1 MGGSVP
7 RQPATWLCVSAHRYL
22 LRRIECAL
30 LGEAMY
36 PPGTRLRLPSASL
49 AAGCAVTALAL
60 AGCVLM
66 GLLRPHVALD
76 RAQIVMV
83 RDSGALFVRVGD
95 VWHPVPNLA
104 SARLIAGTAADP
116 QPVRAADLER
126 GKRGPLLGIPGAPNF
141 VGGPLPA
148 QDLAFSICDSGGA
161 GTTAIVGHL
170 ADDAVARLPSG
181 RALLA
186 APASGSPAYLLYD
199 GHRAIVDLTDAA
211 VVRGLRLEGRT
222 PRLVSQA
229 LLNAVPEAPPI
240 SVPRIRGLRGPAP
253 ALPGFRVGDVLR
265 ITRADGDEYYAVLA
279 AGVQRIGQ
287 VAADLVR
294 FGSAQATVNAVTV
307 APEAI
312 RAAPVVAE
320 LPVAGF
326 PDRAPALMEAAGT
339 VCASWGDTR
348 PGPKGVALLAGNRL
362 PVPPGRAAVTLAQ
375 ADGPGP
381 ALDDVYVPPGRSA
394 YVRAGDSAGT
404 RYLIV
409 DTGVRFAVH
418 DDDTAHDLGLTE
430 ATPAPWPVLALLPA
444 GPELSRR
451 SASIARDVVAGSP

>member
-7 RQPATWLCVSAHRYL
+7 RQPTTWLRVSAHRYL

-30 LGEAMY
+30 LGEAMC
-36 PPGTRLRLPSASL
+36 PPGPRLRLPSASL
-49 AAGCAVTALAL
+49 VAGCAVTALAL
-60 AGCVLM
+60 AGCVVM

-116 QPVRAADLER
+116 QPVHAADLER
-126 GKRGPLLGIPGAPNF
+126 GKRGPLLGIPGAPQF

-148 QDLAFSICDSGGA
+148 RDLAFSMCDSGGA
-161 GTTAIVGHL
+161 STTAIVGHL
-170 ADDAVARLPSG
+170 AGDAVVRLPSG
-181 RALLA
+181 RAVLA

-199 GHRAIVDLTDAA
+199 GHRAIVDLADAA
-211 VVRGLRLEGRT
+211 VVRALRLEGRP

-229 LLNAVPEAPPI
+229 LLNAIPEAPPI
-240 SVPRIRGLRGPAP
+240 SAPRIRGLGGPAP
-253 ALPGFRVGDVLR
+253 ALPGFRIGSVLR

-294 FGSAQATVNAVTV
+294 FGDAQGTVNPVTV

-312 RAAPVVAE
+312 GAAPVVAE

-326 PDRAPALMEAAGT
+326 PDRAPTLTDSAGT
-339 VCASWGDTR
+339 LCASWDDGR
-348 PGPKGVALLAGNRL
+348 PGPPGVALLAGNRL
-362 PVPPGRAAVTLAQ
+362 PVPPGRAAAALAQ

-381 ALDDVYVPPGRSA
+381 ALDAVYVPPGRSA
-394 YVRAGDSAGT
+394 YVRAGERAGT

-418 DDDTAHDLGLTE
+418 DDDAARTI
-430 ATPAPWPVLALLPA
+430 
-444 GPELSRR
+444 
-451 SASIARDVVAGSP
+451 SASPRRPRRPGRFSRCCRPDRS